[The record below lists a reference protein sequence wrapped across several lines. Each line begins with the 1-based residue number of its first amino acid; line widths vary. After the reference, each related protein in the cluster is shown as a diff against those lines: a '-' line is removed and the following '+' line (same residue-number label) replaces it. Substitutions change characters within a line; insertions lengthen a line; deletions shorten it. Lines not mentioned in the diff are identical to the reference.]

1 MNAKTAIATVFCT
14 AAVFATAAC
23 GSEQVG
29 DAPAKIAVQQRPAG
43 GHEAPAQDDNPKLRR
58 PGYGHPTAG
67 RSSACTVDPAASRAA
82 QQVIYVDDCPTA
94 HPEYADQRR
103 HTTAE

>member
-29 DAPAKIAVQQRPAG
+29 GAPAKIAVQQGPAG
-43 GHEAPAQDDNPKLRR
+43 GHEAPPQEDNPKLRR

-82 QQVIYVDDCPTA
+82 QQVIYVSDCRTA
-94 HPEYADQRR
+94 HPTYPDERR
-103 HTTAE
+103 QTIEE